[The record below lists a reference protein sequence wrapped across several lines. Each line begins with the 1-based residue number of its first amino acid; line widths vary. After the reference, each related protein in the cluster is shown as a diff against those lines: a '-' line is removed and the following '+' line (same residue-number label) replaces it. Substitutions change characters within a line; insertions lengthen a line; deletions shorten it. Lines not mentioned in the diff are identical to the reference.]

1 MKYGS
6 GLNDIEIGDLCKD
19 NDIKINGIHSKD
31 KLPKELKNG
40 WYIINLQSSNQGSGT
55 HWLCLKYNNDDHSI
69 FFDSMGFPSPE
80 EIDEKLNS
88 YSYSGRQLQD
98 DFAKSCG
105 WWCIACMKEIDKY
118 HDDITGFRKFLHLFS
133 NDTLSNEYKLHN
145 LFVSY

>member
-19 NDIKINGIHSKD
+19 YDIKINGIHSKD

-69 FFDSMGFPSPE
+69 FLTVWGFQVLK
-80 EIDEKLNS
+80 KLMRN
-88 YSYSGRQLQD
+88 
-98 DFAKSCG
+98 
-105 WWCIACMKEIDKY
+105 
-118 HDDITGFRKFLHLFS
+118 
-133 NDTLSNEYKLHN
+133 
-145 LFVSY
+145 